1 MHRLSRGSRQMDGRR
16 YNRPWET
23 NPAGCH
29 RVARLLTSDSSIR
42 SKTRRCTCSLA
53 RGYSDKLLRR
63 LALENCQSR
72 ARSISPS
79 GHRSCGYRSYRWLP
93 GTAGVSSLP
102 GMRLL
107 RALAH
112 FVLALALIGVA
123 LAPAR
128 AGGVAPVAVPEHNSE
143 HCSAEAVP
151 LGERLIS
158 EEAELDRLFAT
169 RSITHEALAR
179 LTATSD

>member
-1 MHRLSRGSRQMDGRR
+1 MD
-16 YNRPWET
+16 T
-23 NPAGCH
+23 
-29 RVARLLTSDSSIR
+29 
-42 SKTRRCTCSLA
+42 
-53 RGYSDKLLRR
+53 
-63 LALENCQSR
+63 
-72 ARSISPS
+72 
-79 GHRSCGYRSYRWLP
+79 
-93 GTAGVSSLP
+93 
-102 GMRLL
+102 
-107 RALAH
+107 
-112 FVLALALIGVA
+112 LALIGVA